1 MKIVLQPLH
10 TFTTRDGRKIYEQ
23 ILLRSEE
30 GYPFA
35 IVHIDSVASGD
46 AYDDLYYRGKQ
57 MSASVVI
64 DNPVVIEPLDVGEGG
79 EAVR

>member
-35 IVHIDSVASGD
+35 IVHIDSVDLVMPMTICTTEAS
-46 AYDDLYYRGKQ
+46 R
-57 MSASVVI
+57 
-64 DNPVVIEPLDVGEGG
+64 
-79 EAVR
+79 